1 MADTCKRQELMSIP
15 AAYMLC
21 VLLLFCIFVDVV
33 DEAFCLDDLLH
44 KLWECLT
51 LILGSLCLVIDH
63 TAVKIDLNGVPCF
76 NFFGCSR
83 ALNDR
88 KTDIDRIAIKVQ
100 MSPQ

>member
-1 MADTCKRQELMSIP
+1 MSIP

-63 TAVKIDLNGVPCF
+63 TAVKIDLNGVRFCGACTSRF
-76 NFFGCSR
+76 RECSR
-83 ALNDR
+83 WYCKVTYDLYIRSAWTVDDR
-88 KTDIDRIAIKVQ
+88 GL
-100 MSPQ
+100 